1 LYGIHL
7 FSFMLVSTLKDLKK
21 AEYRRLID
29 RGKADFEAA
38 IPRVEPILE
47 AVKREGDRALRRST
61 KKFDG
66 ADIRDFRVTE
76 EEFRAVRKEVGPE
89 VKRALKTARKN
100 IAEFHRAQM
109 PKAWS
114 FRKGGAT
121 LGQLPRPLERV
132 GCYVPGGRAVYPSTV
147 LMTVVPAKVAG
158 VKEVAC
164 VTPPTKEGGANPYTL
179 VAAEIAGTK
188 EVYKLGGAQ
197 AIAALAYGTET
208 IPKVEKIVGPGN
220 VFVAAAKWL
229 LKGEVAVDNPAGPSE
244 VLIIADSTAKADF
257 IAHDMAAQAEHDPLA
272 KSVLVTTSRALAGQV
287 EETLEELRFKREETR
302 RSLDANSAILVAKNM
317 AEAVEFSNRYAP
329 EHLQI
334 MTKDPRK
341 VLRGIK
347 SAGSV
352 FLGDYTP
359 VALGDYASGTNHVLP
374 TGGFARV
381 YSGLGTY
388 DFLKFVTYQQFS
400 RKALESLAPTVIT
413 LAEAEGLVEHAES
426 VRKRLE

>member
-1 LYGIHL
+1 MK
-7 FSFMLVSTLKDLKK
+7 FSTLADLSKRQ
-21 AEYRRLID
+21 YYYLIN

-47 AVKREGDRALRRST
+47 AVKKEGDRALRKFT
-61 KKFDG
+61 KRFDG
-66 ADIRDFRVTE
+66 VDIKNFNVSED
-76 EEFRAVRKEVGPE
+76 EFKEARKAVPPD
-89 VKRALKTARKN
+89 VKRALRTAKKN
-100 IAEFHRAQM
+100 ITKFHRAQM

-121 LGQLPRPLERV
+121 LGQVVRPLRRV

-158 VKEVAC
+158 VKEIAC
-164 VTPPTKEGGANPYTL
+164 VTPPNEDGSANPYTL

-197 AIAALAYGTET
+197 AIAALAYGTRT
-208 IPKVEKIVGPGN
+208 IPKVERIVGPGN
-220 VFVAAAKWL
+220 VYVAAAKWL

-244 VLIIADSTAKADF
+244 VLIIADSTAKARF
-257 IAHDMAAQAEHDPLA
+257 IAHDMAAQAEHDPMA

-287 EETLEELRFKREETR
+287 ERALARLRFTREETR
-302 RSLDANSAILVAKNM
+302 KSLDANAAILLAKNM
-317 AEAVEFSNRYAP
+317 AEAVEFSNSYAP

-352 FLGDYTP
+352 FLGGYTP

-374 TGGFARV
+374 TGGFARI
-381 YSGLGTY
+381 YSGLGTH
-388 DFLKFVTYQQFS
+388 DFLKFVTYQEFS
-400 RKALESLAPTVIT
+400 KKALKDIAPTVIT
-413 LAEAEGLVEHAES
+413 LAKAEGLVEHAES